1 MAVID
6 LTATLTGT
14 AETKAAAG
22 LCMSLTAVIT
32 RPKPSATFSAPLPP
46 AQGSE
51 AVLRPLEAP
60 EKGV

>member
-1 MAVID
+1 MAVIE
-6 LTATLTGT
+6 LSATLSG
-14 AETKAAAG
+14 AADTKAAAG

-32 RPKPSATFSAPLPP
+32 RPKPSAGFSAPLPP
-46 AQGSE
+46 TQGPE